1 VLVAQCWKQHHW
13 YLSQTTPVAMIWH
26 CCCQQLDADWPSSQ
40 LLHAAYVPADT
51 AVTSGAPAADGIV
64 AHAKA
69 ITDCTAD

>member
-1 VLVAQCWKQHHW
+1 
-13 YLSQTTPVAMIWH
+13 MIWH